1 MVWNRWTANVAQA
14 AFLLGAFL
22 VASRDVERTM
32 HQEPVRP
39 EQTRRL
45 AEYIESHRR

>member
-1 MVWNRWTANVAQA
+1 MWNRHTANAAQA
-14 AFLLGAFL
+14 AFLVIAFV

-32 HQEPVRP
+32 HQEPVHP

-45 AEYIESHRR
+45 AEYIDAHRK